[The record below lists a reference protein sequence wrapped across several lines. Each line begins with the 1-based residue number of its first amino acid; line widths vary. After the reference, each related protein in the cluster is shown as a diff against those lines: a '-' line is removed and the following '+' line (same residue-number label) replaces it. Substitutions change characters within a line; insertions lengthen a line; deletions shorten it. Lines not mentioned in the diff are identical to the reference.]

1 MITQTQARILV
12 VDDERSN
19 IEMIAEIFD
28 DDHEILFAMEGGRA
42 LEIAA
47 ISKPDVIL
55 LDMMM
60 PGIDGCEV
68 CRQLKANPQT
78 SAIPIIFISALGDV
92 AMETLGLELGAMD
105 YVTKPFSP
113 AVVKMRVNNQIELK
127 RAREQ
132 LAWLATIDGLTGIAN
147 RRRFEEFMASE
158 WSRASRSR
166 QPMAL
171 AMIDVDLFKKYNDH
185 YGHQAG
191 DDCLRSVA
199 NVFKAHAYRPGD
211 LVARYGGE
219 EFAFIASATDG
230 TTALRMAEN
239 IRAALVNMQLP
250 HMLSPFG
257 YITVSIGVSAFIPR
271 DGETSVVLVR
281 KADEALYHA
290 KKQGRNQAVL
300 FTQERE

>member
-1 MITQTQARILV
+1 MIPQTHARILI

-19 IEMIAEIFD
+19 IEILSDLFG
-28 DDHEILFAMEGGRA
+28 DDHEILFATEGNRA

-47 ISKPDVIL
+47 ISKPDIIL

-60 PGIDGCEV
+60 PGINGCEV
-68 CRQLKANPQT
+68 CRLLKTNPQT
-78 SAIPIIFISALGDV
+78 RAIPVIFITALGDV
-92 AMETLGLELGAMD
+92 ATETLGLELGAMD
-105 YVTKPFSP
+105 YISKPFSP
-113 AVVKMRVNNQIELK
+113 AVVKMRVNIQIELK

-132 LAWLATIDGLTGIAN
+132 LTLLATLDGLTGIAN
-147 RRRFEEFMASE
+147 RRRFDEFIASE

-171 AMIDVDLFKKYNDH
+171 AMIDIDLFKNYNDH

-191 DDCLRSVA
+191 DKCLRKVA
-199 NVFKAHAYRPGD
+199 KFLETHAGRPGD

-219 EFAFIASATDG
+219 EFAFITSTTNG
-230 TTALRMAEN
+230 TTALRMTES
-239 IRAALVNMQLP
+239 ICGALLSMRLP
-250 HMLSPFG
+250 HTMSPFG
-257 YITVSIGVSAFIPR
+257 YVTVSIGVAAFAPV
-271 DGETSVVLVR
+271 DGETSELLVR

-300 FTQERE
+300 FTRE

>member
-1 MITQTQARILV
+1 MTTQMQARILV

-19 IEMIAEIFD
+19 IEIISEIFGN
-28 DDHEILFAMEGGRA
+28 DHEVLFATEGNRA

-68 CRQLKANPQT
+68 CKRLKENPQT
-78 SAIPIIFISALGDV
+78 SAIPVIFISALGDV
-92 AMETLGLELGAMD
+92 ATETLGLELGAMD

-113 AVVKMRVNNQIELK
+113 AVVKIRVNNQIELK

-132 LAWLATIDGLTGIAN
+132 LAWLVNVDGLTGIAN
-147 RRRFEEFMASE
+147 RRRFDEVIASE
-158 WSRASRSR
+158 WSRASRSQ
-166 QPMAL
+166 QPVAL
-171 AMIDVDLFKKYNDH
+171 ALIDVDLFKNYNDH

-199 NVFKAHAYRPGD
+199 KVFEAHAHRPGD

-219 EFAFIASATDG
+219 EFAFIISASDG

-239 IRAALVNMQLP
+239 IRMALVSTQLP
-250 HMLSPFG
+250 HALSPFG
-257 YITVSIGVSAFIPR
+257 QVTVSIGVAAFPPGN
-271 DGETSVVLVR
+271 GETSEALVR
-281 KADEALYHA
+281 KADEALYQA

-300 FTQERE
+300 FTEK